1 MWNQWCHTWG
11 DDQAALEKGKKPEDD
26 EASIDEEFD
35 ITSLNQAIQLSKQ
48 QATLNSMGLD
58 VGQCSSSGVQDESE
72 MDKDKWALTTVGVQW
87 GPEAPL
93 NVSPIQSQPLRQYSL
108 RKVCQQMPSAV
119 ALHQNRRT
127 ADSSHLLSTFVP
139 FSTLSNFEI
148 VRY

>member
-93 NVSPIQSQPLRQYSL
+93 NVSPIQSQPLRRYSL
-108 RKVCQQMPSAV
+108 RKGLPTDAFCCGSPSKA
-119 ALHQNRRT
+119 
-127 ADSSHLLSTFVP
+127 SHGRFIPSLIYFCSFFYFV
-139 FSTLSNFEI
+139 
-148 VRY
+148 